1 MLCLKMGCPEIQYVS
16 STLSSFPTCFK
27 IIKIILPPPH
37 IILNIPMALWPHQ
50 VKWSFILLTNPPCF
64 VGEGFLANPAWWA
77 SRHGQTRAWHL
88 APPVFTNSWM
98 DQNPE
103 LAGWWFR
110 GTPTWQLGKLHVF
123 FPCFFSYGKI
133 VGVQQVKQLCHVSG
147 HLLGSILDD
156 ICYILLWRPSI

>member
-1 MLCLKMGCPEIQYVS
+1 MGCPEIQYVS

-123 FPCFFSYGKI
+123 FPCFFFIWKDSWGSTGEATLPCFRTSSWIDFGWYLLYLAMETFYI
-133 VGVQQVKQLCHVSG
+133 E
-147 HLLGSILDD
+147 HL
-156 ICYILLWRPSI
+156 